1 MREKLELS
9 EFIFSVG
16 MAEAGKSFFDK
27 IKSSEETTGEKLDD
41 HLFYRILHS
50 DGKEGLY
57 GIEIRI
63 GENSKY
69 SSEVIDSNDFK
80 IKKNPKNRDMVEPDT
95 QILLFFQ
102 YDRGA
107 KENRMWTNRSMYNNK
122 IREIFSQKSCLDKNG
137 IMIARV
143 FVDPSTFVEE
153 LAKIND
159 VVFSARPDTVF
170 ENKDLT
176 KELDSL
182 IGFGGAKQYKVE
194 AKFENCHPVSA
205 VIKEKLLNLVGK
217 KEDCGIDSLVI
228 VGKDSDDN
236 NMILNKDCVTNKI
249 SLNVNPDEDGFY
261 RFEDV
266 KDEMEKFIE
275 KKR

>member
-95 QILLFFQ
+95 QILLFF
-102 YDRGA
+102 
-107 KENRMWTNRSMYNNK
+107 
-122 IREIFSQKSCLDKNG
+122 
-137 IMIARV
+137 
-143 FVDPSTFVEE
+143 
-153 LAKIND
+153 
-159 VVFSARPDTVF
+159 
-170 ENKDLT
+170 
-176 KELDSL
+176 
-182 IGFGGAKQYKVE
+182 
-194 AKFENCHPVSA
+194 
-205 VIKEKLLNLVGK
+205 
-217 KEDCGIDSLVI
+217 
-228 VGKDSDDN
+228 
-236 NMILNKDCVTNKI
+236 NMIEARKRIECGLIEVCITIK
-249 SLNVNPDEDGFY
+249 SG
-261 RFEDV
+261 RFFLKSRV
-266 KDEMEKFIE
+266 
-275 KKR
+275 